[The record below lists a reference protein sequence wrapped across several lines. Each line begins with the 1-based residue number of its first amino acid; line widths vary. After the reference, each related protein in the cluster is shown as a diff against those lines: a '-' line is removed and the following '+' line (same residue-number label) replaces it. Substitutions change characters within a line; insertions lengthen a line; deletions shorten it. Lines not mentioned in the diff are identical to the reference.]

1 MYIPD
6 NFIEEECTNCDGF
19 GIDPK
24 DEEEEKECTKC
35 DGVGFFLF
43 YVRVDSFYDY
53 GRGNFEERTFHRIK
67 IEKGIEK
74 SFPKKYQ
81 DLI

>member
-6 NFIEEECTNCDGF
+6 DFIEEECTNCDGF

-24 DEEEEKECTKC
+24 DEEEEKECNKC

-43 YVRVDSFYDY
+43 YIRTHLTSF
-53 GRGNFEERTFHRIK
+53 NSEERTFHQIK
-67 IEKGIEK
+67 IEKGIEE
-74 SFPKKYQ
+74 SFSKKYQ